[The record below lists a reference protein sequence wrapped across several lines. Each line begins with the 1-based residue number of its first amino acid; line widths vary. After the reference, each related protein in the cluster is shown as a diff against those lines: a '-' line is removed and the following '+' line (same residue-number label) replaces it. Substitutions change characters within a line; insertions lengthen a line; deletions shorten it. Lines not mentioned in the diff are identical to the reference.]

1 MTVEVD
7 KASGAASTSARM
19 NPATDEVW
27 KPAHPAV
34 ADVSNVLLSAR
45 RSAHPVDLVSSSSTT
60 LANTGLLSSS
70 DVCDQLLNASFVVL
84 IACSQSARVE
94 RWTLW
99 TGVLLAGCV
108 TVNVLPAE
116 LALATL
122 WIRLETTDIDVFRV
136 DDETVQVIRE
146 QVEVLHSVQISV
158 ASDVKHLSHGDLQT
172 LLAVEVALRLCARQ
186 SMDGSTA
193 CACRQPLHSET
204 LSVIQPNACARE
216 PIYGYN

>member
-1 MTVEVD
+1 MVSAQDSQQLPTAFHAAIARQTPKGSLDIATFAAGQPELVCRFGRRLFGVVTVEVD

-34 ADVSNVLLSAR
+34 AEVSDVLLSAR
-45 RSAHPVDLVSSSSTT
+45 RSAHPVDLVSSNSTT

-70 DVCDQLLNASFVVL
+70 DVCDQLLNAAFVVV

-99 TGVLLAGCV
+99 TGVLLAGCA

-122 WIRLETTDIDVFRV
+122 WIRLETTDIGVFRV
-136 DDETVQVIRE
+136 DDETAQVIRE
-146 QVEVLHSVQISV
+146 QVDVLHSVQISV
-158 ASDVKHLSHGDLQT
+158 ANR
-172 LLAVEVALRLCARQ
+172 VE
-186 SMDGSTA
+186 
-193 CACRQPLHSET
+193 
-204 LSVIQPNACARE
+204 
-216 PIYGYN
+216 